1 MDGGYT
7 RSGYSSHNCIIMISN
22 ITMIQRMYKT
32 NSRKKI
38 YDFVLDLGGRV
49 EKLRNTTFD
58 FIERNRRIPTFKAI
72 YQRMRKSMQR
82 KIVSQSK
89 QSTKSKIIPSNTFFS
104 SGIIKRKSNS
114 HIPIGEAYI
123 HRRLPEVHLSPA
135 NLVALQCAWVP
146 LGQSS
151 AN

>member
-1 MDGGYT
+1 MVLPAANLHHKDERRGHLLLHGRLWTRPWMESQMDGGFT

-58 FIERNRRIPTFKAI
+58 FIERNRRIPTFRAL
-72 YQRMRKSMQR
+72 YQRMRKFMQR
-82 KIVSQSK
+82 KIMSQSK
-89 QSTKSKIIPSNTFFS
+89 QPTKSKIIPSN
-104 SGIIKRKSNS
+104 N
-114 HIPIGEAYI
+114 
-123 HRRLPEVHLSPA
+123 LSPVE
-135 NLVALQCAWVP
+135 L
-146 LGQSS
+146 
-151 AN
+151 